1 MFIISLINT
10 GRRMFNLCPLL
21 YTAAFD
27 TAYHDEGER
36 GQKGNVKTRDK
47 ISISPSSENIW
58 ARVTEWS
65 TSFFFFICFLLLW
78 GKQPTSM
85 SQPMGCITWLKQVSH
100 FHQWVYYQKSD
111 TQNCNE
117 IIIHILKHK
126 NQKDQ
131 IERSM
136 FDRWWFT
143 SFIHG
148 NTATIRKQFFN
159 MTLK

>member
-1 MFIISLINT
+1 MSSSVHSCIWYSLSWRRRKRAERKCKNQGQNIN
-10 GRRMFNLCPLL
+10 FN
-21 YTAAFD
+21 
-27 TAYHDEGER
+27 
-36 GQKGNVKTRDK
+36 
-47 ISISPSSENIW
+47 SENIW

-111 TQNCNE
+111 TQNCDE

-136 FDRWWFT
+136 FDWWWFT

>member
-1 MFIISLINT
+1 MSSSVHSCIWYSLSWWRRKRAERKCKNQGQNINFT
-10 GRRMFNLCPLL
+10 WLREHMSKSDWMIN
-21 YTAAFD
+21 
-27 TAYHDEGER
+27 
-36 GQKGNVKTRDK
+36 K
-47 ISISPSSENIW
+47 
-58 ARVTEWS
+58 
-65 TSFFFFICFLLLW
+65 FFFFICFLLLW

-111 TQNCNE
+111 TQNCDE

-136 FDRWWFT
+136 FDWWWFT